1 MELTDA
7 FSSVGARGGAN
18 GEGGGG
24 GDGGGGDSG
33 GGDSGGVEGG
43 GEGGGGGGGAV
54 ASLEGLGQMQQLLNP
69 ATLNMATLRA
79 ACLPG
84 ASMHASAHGLAS
96 FYSSLASARPVLG
109 PPLLPP
115 ALLARASSAADGRW
129 GLGLQRGT
137 VVGNTGR
144 RLTALGH
151 AATGGSVGFCVPTR
165 GVACAV
171 LVSNLSSE
179 RRVTR
184 RVLAPLLA
192 ELELGELQGIS

>member
-24 GDGGGGDSG
+24 GDGGGGDGG